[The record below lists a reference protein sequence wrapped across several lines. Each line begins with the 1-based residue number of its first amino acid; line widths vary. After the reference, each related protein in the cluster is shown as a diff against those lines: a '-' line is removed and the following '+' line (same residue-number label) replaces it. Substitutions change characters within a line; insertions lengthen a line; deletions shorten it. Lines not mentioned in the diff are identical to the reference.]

1 MINRKIAPPVNSVSI
16 PDFLMPEKYILSNG
30 ANVWYY
36 NAPVSD
42 ISRISVIFHAGT
54 IYETNKLQAFFAYQL
69 LKQGSIQKSS
79 QQVAEW
85 LDFYGSYTE
94 MEVMKDFCCF
104 TIYNLNKYAKEIL
117 QMVAELIESPG
128 FYETDFEVYRKKQK
142 QRFLVNMEKV
152 SGMARNQFPSLL
164 FGKDH
169 TYGGETNYADYD
181 AIQLNDIKQFYN
193 DAIKE
198 KPFTVLVSG
207 AVNNHLVE
215 VIDNTL
221 GKIKISA
228 LLKEISSDVFNV
240 PNYKPQKSYLPKKEA
255 LQNAIL
261 IGTPLFNRK
270 HPDYFPLMV
279 ANTLLGGYFGS
290 RLMSNIREDKGYTYG
305 IGSALATYKHH
316 GYFIISTEVGSD
328 VCADALKEIYI
339 EIEKLCNRKVPEKE
353 LNVVKSYM
361 LGDLL
366 RDMDGPFALADR
378 FKNMYIN
385 NLPDTY
391 YPNFAEAIKNVNPD
405 EILRVSQRYL
415 SVENLSELV
424 AGKR

>member
-1 MINRKIAPPVNSVSI
+1 M
-16 PDFLMPEKYILSNG
+16 
-30 ANVWYY
+30 
-36 NAPVSD
+36 
-42 ISRISVIFHAGT
+42 
-54 IYETNKLQAFFAYQL
+54 
-69 LKQGSIQKSS
+69 
-79 QQVAEW
+79 
-85 LDFYGSYTE
+85 
-94 MEVMKDFCCF
+94 
-104 TIYNLNKYAKEIL
+104 
-117 QMVAELIESPG
+117 
-128 FYETDFEVYRKKQK
+128 
-142 QRFLVNMEKV
+142 
-152 SGMARNQFPSLL
+152 
-164 FGKDH
+164 
-169 TYGGETNYADYD
+169 
-181 AIQLNDIKQFYN
+181 
-193 DAIKE
+193 
-198 KPFTVLVSG
+198 LVSG

>member
-1 MINRKIAPPVNSVSI
+1 MINRKIAPPVYPVSVSG
-16 PDFLMPEKYILSNG
+16 FLMPEKHMLSNG

-42 ISRISVIFHAGT
+42 ISRVSIIFSAGT
-54 IYETNKLQAFFAYQL
+54 IYQTKRLQAYFTYQL
-69 LKQGSIQKSS
+69 LKQGSIRKSS

-104 TIYNLNKYAKEIL
+104 TIYNLNKYAQEIL

-152 SGMARNQFPSLL
+152 SGVARNQFPSLL
-164 FGKDH
+164 FGKNH
-169 TYGGETNYADYD
+169 PYGGETHETDYD
-181 AIQLNDIKQFYN
+181 AIQLNDIIQFYH

-207 AVNNHLVE
+207 AVNHHLIE

-228 LLKEISSDVFNV
+228 LLKEIPSEVFNV
-240 PNYKPQKSYLPKKEA
+240 PDYKPQKSYLPKKDV

-261 IGTPLFNRK
+261 IGYPLFNRK

-316 GYFIISTEVGSD
+316 GYFIISTEVGAD
-328 VCADALKEIYI
+328 VCADALKEIYV
-339 EIEKLCNRKVPEKE
+339 EIEKLCSHKVPEKE

-366 RDMDGPFALADR
+366 RDMDGPFALSDR

-385 NLPDTY
+385 NLPESY
-391 YPNFAEAIKNVNPD
+391 YPNFAETIKNVNPD

-415 SVENLSELV
+415 SVENLTELV
-424 AGKR
+424 VGKM